1 MRILPYNQSLKEF
14 SRHLRNNSTLSEV
27 LLWQYL
33 KNGQMHGHTFYR
45 QKLIGKYIVD
55 FYCPKLR
62 LVIEVDGD
70 SHYTDEAMV
79 NDVVREELLSDM
91 GLFFLRYD
99 DLEVKKN
106 IGNVLLSIESFVLN
120 PVIVTR

>member
-1 MRILPYNQSLKEF
+1 
-14 SRHLRNNSTLSEV
+14 
-27 LLWQYL
+27 
-33 KNGQMHGHTFYR
+33 MHGHTFYR

>member
-1 MRILPYNQSLKEF
+1 MRMLPYNKSLKDI
-14 SRHLRNNSTLSEV
+14 SRQLRNNSTLSEV

-33 KNGQMHGHTFYR
+33 KSRQMHGFLFYR
-45 QKLIGKYIVD
+45 QKPIDRYIVD

-70 SHYTDEAMV
+70 SHNTDEAMV
-79 NDVVREELLSDM
+79 NDTAREEILSNM
-91 GLFFLRYD
+91 GLNFLRYD

-106 IGNVLLSIESFVLN
+106 IGNVLLSIEGFVLAKK
-120 PVIVTR
+120 